1 MIAQT
6 MVLDLDPG
14 YAALDDASVSDS
26 RRSRYSRPVRQRH
39 TGPVSTDQA
48 VLRTRVSDQ
57 EKNEKDCLRTLKL
70 LNSSI

>member
-14 YAALDDASVSDS
+14 DAALDDASVSDS

-39 TGPVSTDQA
+39 AGPVSSDQA
-48 VLRTRVSDQ
+48 VLRTGVSDQ
-57 EKNEKDCLRTLKL
+57 ERNEKDCLRTLEL
-70 LNSSI
+70 SNSSL